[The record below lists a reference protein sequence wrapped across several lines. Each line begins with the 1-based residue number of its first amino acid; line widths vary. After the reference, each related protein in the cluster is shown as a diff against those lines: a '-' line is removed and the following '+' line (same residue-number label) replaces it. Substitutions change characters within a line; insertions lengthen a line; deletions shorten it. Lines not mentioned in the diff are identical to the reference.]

1 MKVVWTH
8 HAIAQLVDIY
18 EFIARDSPSYAQRM
32 VDRLTR
38 RSEQVGRFPQSGRKV
53 PEYETP
59 EIREVLEG
67 SYRIIYRLQ
76 AARIDIIAVLHS
88 SQQLPPTL

>member
-1 MKVVWTH
+1 VKVVWTH